1 MKRGEVYY
9 ADLSPCVGC
18 EQGGMRPVVIIQN
31 DIGNIYAQTVIIVP
45 MTASYKKDMSTHVRI
60 GKTDR
65 MDPNTII
72 LAEQIRTIDK
82 SRIRNYVCLLHKETM
97 ENLDSALKISIGLK
111 EKEGRKLD
119 DFKVFENKKF
129 GTVRAI
135 IGKDGKPW
143 FVAKDVTTVLGIQGA
158 RDAVDRHV
166 EKEDQGTIKNIS
178 PDGTKSFA
186 VINEAGVW
194 SLVLGVN
201 GEFSR
206 DFQKWVSLEIIPE
219 ITGRKEK
226 EMDNA
231 QVFESSELGLQV
243 RTILNDDGSISVNA
257 EDTAVGFGWCR
268 TEMKNGKEY
277 HSVRWATLNG
287 YCKEFGFANSL
298 AKDDYIPESLFYRL
312 GMKANNAVAD
322 RFQNWLAMDVI
333 PSIRKTGGYKHKR
346 MSPEE
351 MMRVQLGM
359 LDGHE
364 ERISK
369 LEGTMNIDYG
379 QQRVLEKEVAKVVID
394 ALGGKESTAYR
405 ELSRKVFSECN
416 HDVKDYFH
424 VNSRNNIPRVRF
436 DDAVEYIQNW
446 TPCTN
451 TKAAIYEKQK
461 DVANEKQRGIVCE
474 RSEQASRKR
483 MENIQNRRKRKE
495 NHLLVVEE

>member
-9 ADLSPCVGC
+9 ADLSPYVGC

-31 DIGNIYAQTVIIVP
+31 DFGNIYAKTVIIAP
-45 MTASYKKDMSTHVRI
+45 MTASFKKDMPTHVQI

-65 MDPNTII
+65 LDPNTTI

-82 SRIRNYVCLLHKETM
+82 SRIGKYVCLLHKETM
-97 ENLDSALKISIGLK
+97 ENLDTALKISIGLK
-111 EKEGRKLD
+111 EKEGEKLD
-119 DFKVFENKKF
+119 DFKVFEDKKF

-135 IGKDGKPW
+135 LRQNGKPW
-143 FVAKDVTTVLGIQGA
+143 FFAKDVTTVLGIRNA
-158 RDAVDRHV
+158 RDAVDQYV
-166 EKEDQGTIKNIS
+166 EKEDQGTVKSSS
-178 PDGTKSFA
+178 PDGSRNFA
-186 VINEAGVW
+186 VINETGVC

-201 GEFSR
+201 TESAH

-219 ITGRKEK
+219 LTGRKEK
-226 EMDNA
+226 EMDNI
-231 QVFESSELGLQV
+231 QVFESSELELRV

-257 EDTAVGFGWCR
+257 EDTAIGFGW
-268 TEMKNGKEY
+268 TQEKNGKTYVKWE
-277 HSVRWATLNG
+277 RING
-287 YCKEFGFANSL
+287 FCKELGFSPL
-298 AKDDYIPESLFYRL
+298 VGKDDYIPESLFYRL

-333 PSIRKTGGYKHKR
+333 PSIRKTGGYQHKR

-394 ALGGKESTAYR
+394 SLGGKNSVAYR
-405 ELSRKVFSECN
+405 ELSKKVFSECN

-446 TPCTN
+446 QPCAN
-451 TKAAIYEKQK
+451 TKVAI
-461 DVANEKQRGIVCE
+461 
-474 RSEQASRKR
+474 
-483 MENIQNRRKRKE
+483 KE
-495 NHLLVVEE
+495 CNTYGS